1 MMAPSKPCN
10 VILPVL
16 LMEVPFLTLPV
27 RFMVQM
33 VLSLMLPFL
42 FLMLLVPFLLLPVRF
57 LMVILTELS
66 ESVTTAP
73 SCRGAMASTRSL
85 PPIC

>member
-1 MMAPSKPCN
+1 MMAPAKPCN

-33 VLSLMLPFL
+33 VLSLMLLVPFLMLPVQFLLLPFL
-42 FLMLLVPFLLLPVRF
+42 FLMLLVPFLLPVRF
-57 LMVILTELS
+57 LTVILTEL
-66 ESVTTAP
+66 
-73 SCRGAMASTRSL
+73 
-85 PPIC
+85 